1 MVESEVGSLDFGKY
15 SFMEK
20 HYFEYETSHS
30 APYVEIKLV
39 DFSGVLLERITVFYS
54 KFVLMILVR
63 NNLIV
68 FK

>member
-1 MVESEVGSLDFGKY
+1 M
-15 SFMEK
+15 
-20 HYFEYETSHS
+20 SHS
-30 APYVEIKLV
+30 APYVEIQLV

-54 KFVLMILVR
+54 KFVLMMLVR